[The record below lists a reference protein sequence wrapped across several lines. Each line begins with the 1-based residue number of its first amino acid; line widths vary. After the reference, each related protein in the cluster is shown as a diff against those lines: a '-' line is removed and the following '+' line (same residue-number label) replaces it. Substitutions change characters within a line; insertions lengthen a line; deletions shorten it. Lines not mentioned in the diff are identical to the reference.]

1 MKKKYIKVLRFSLFY
16 SIIIESIF
24 VLLDIINKNF
34 FIKESLISFI
44 IIIVITF
51 LFQIIKVKIK
61 DN

>member
-16 SIIIESIF
+16 SIIIESII
-24 VLLDIINKNF
+24 VLLDINNKNF

-44 IIIVITF
+44 IIYVITF

>member
-44 IIIVITF
+44 IIFVITF